1 MHTYD
6 HDPAAPSFG
15 LEAAEAMAVEPGRVF
30 KTLLVD
36 TGAGL
41 AIGIVPVDRSLDLK
55 AAAAALR
62 VKRVAMADPKAA
74 DIAR

>member
-1 MHTYD
+1 M
-6 HDPAAPSFG
+6 PSP
-15 LEAAEAMAVEPGRVF
+15 EPGSVS
-30 KTLLVD
+30 
-36 TGAGL
+36 
-41 AIGIVPVDRSLDLK
+41 PVDRSLDLK